1 MFGLMAI
8 GNKAYVEPGPVL
20 GAIIDD
26 AAHQYQ
32 IGDERDLRE
41 FNEIFLSRITDAYKA
56 VAKINQPNKVVTKEQ
71 VMEVDEQ
78 NSSFMNPD
86 TPGCEENGGVQNEL
100 AEIDEVSALFFG
112 KEIEIKSY
120 QDTAGSPVT

>member
-1 MFGLMAI
+1 LPSFVEKILNFNQVVNPTEIVGKNEQETKKIQSGFKLISELKKMFGLMAI

-56 VAKINQPNKVVTKEQ
+56 VSRIN
-71 VMEVDEQ
+71 
-78 NSSFMNPD
+78 
-86 TPGCEENGGVQNEL
+86 
-100 AEIDEVSALFFG
+100 
-112 KEIEIKSY
+112 
-120 QDTAGSPVT
+120 

>member
-1 MFGLMAI
+1 MAI

-56 VAKINQPNKVVTKEQ
+56 VAKINQPNKVVTKE
-71 VMEVDEQ
+71 
-78 NSSFMNPD
+78 
-86 TPGCEENGGVQNEL
+86 
-100 AEIDEVSALFFG
+100 
-112 KEIEIKSY
+112 
-120 QDTAGSPVT
+120 

>member
-20 GAIIDD
+20 GAIVDD

-41 FNEIFLSRITDAYKA
+41 FNEIFLSRITDAIKA
-56 VAKINQPNKVVTKEQ
+56 VAGTNKPVPVLAKEE
-71 VMEVDEQ
+71 VMQVDEQ
-78 NSSFMNPD
+78 NSSFIA
-86 TPGCEENGGVQNEL
+86 TPGEE
-100 AEIDEVSALFFG
+100 
-112 KEIEIKSY
+112 
-120 QDTAGSPVT
+120 